1 MVVPAELPRASEPL
15 ERRTLLVV
23 EDEVLVRGMVGDF
36 LREQGF
42 VVIEAADATEAL
54 AVFASGV
61 AIDLVFSDVHMP
73 GRMDGVTL
81 AALLRASFRVPV
93 LLTTGDP
100 SRISPSILEVAA
112 IMEKPYALEDLARCI
127 EALIDAHQAGRN

>member
-1 MVVPAELPRASEPL
+1 MVVPAELPRASEPAR
-15 ERRTLLVV
+15 RRTVLVV
-23 EDEVLVRGMVGDF
+23 EDEVLVRGMVGEF

-42 VVIEAADATEAL
+42 VVIEAADAAEAL

-61 AIDLVFSDVHMP
+61 PVDLVFSDVHMP

-81 AALLRASFRVPV
+81 AALLRASFAVPV

-100 SRISPSILEVAA
+100 SRIAPSILEVAA
-112 IMEKPYALEDLARCI
+112 IMQKPYALDDLSRCI
-127 EALIDAHQAGRN
+127 EALIEADRAVRN

>member
-1 MVVPAELPRASEPL
+1 V
-15 ERRTLLVV
+15 LVV
-23 EDEVLVRGMVGDF
+23 EDEVLVRGMVADF
-36 LREQGF
+36 LRERGF
-42 VVIEAADATEAL
+42 VVIEAADAAEAL

-61 AIDLVFSDVHMP
+61 PVDLVFSDVHMP

-81 AALLRASFRVPV
+81 AALLRASFGVPV

-100 SRISPSILEVAA
+100 SRVAPSILEVAG

-127 EALIDAHQAGRN
+127 EALIDAERAIRN